1 MDQVPQV
8 GGAILIL
15 TAFVAAQ
22 RGVMDQHARPYL
34 LLNAIGA
41 GVLTAVAF
49 HERDWGFFMLEAV
62 WTAVS
67 MWGLVRLSRGPSEPA
82 RSPRR

>member
-1 MDQVPQV
+1 MDQIPQV
-8 GGAILIL
+8 AGAILIL

-22 RGVMDQHARPYL
+22 RGALSQHTRAYL

-41 GVLTAVAF
+41 GILTGVAF
-49 HERDWGFFMLEAV
+49 HERDWGFFMLEVV

-67 MWGLVRLSRGPSEPA
+67 VWGLVQLARGRPPTGA
-82 RSPRR
+82 H

>member
-8 GGAILIL
+8 AGAILIL

-22 RGVMDQHARPYL
+22 RGALSQHARSYL

-41 GVLTAVAF
+41 AILTGVAF
-49 HERDWGFFMLEAV
+49 HERDWGFFMLEVV

-67 MWGLVRLSRGPSEPA
+67 VWGLIQLARGRLPTSA
-82 RSPRR
+82 H

>member
-22 RGVMDQHARPYL
+22 RGAMSQHARTYL
-34 LLNAIGA
+34 LLNALGA
-41 GVLTAVAF
+41 AILTAVAF
-49 HERDWGFFMLEAV
+49 HERDWGFFMLEVV

-67 MWGLVRLSRGPSEPA
+67 VWGLIQLARGRTPTGA
-82 RSPRR
+82 H